1 MRVLL
6 VSANT
11 EKINM
16 PVLPF
21 GLACV
26 AAATQRAGHYMKL
39 VNLMD
44 QQDTRLV
51 LKEAV
56 KGFQPELI
64 GISVRN
70 IDDQCMEKP
79 RFFLDTVREV
89 VKDCRDLSEAPIVIG
104 GPGYSLFPESAL
116 EYLGADMGIQ
126 GEGEMAFVWLLERLT
141 QGTHLSGIPGLYLA
155 GGVIGEEVRYTRD
168 LNECPFPHPDI
179 SIWSSSLGA
188 DQEVWLP
195 FQTRRGCPMN
205 CSYCSTA
212 TIEGRIIR
220 RHSPWSAVE
229 AISMYVEAGFHNF
242 FFVDNTFNLP
252 ASYAKELC
260 ERLAAARL
268 KMSWRCILY
277 PWKVDR
283 KLVENMAKAGC
294 KEVSLGF
301 ESGSRKILHAMNKR
315 FQPEEVRQISDMLRD
330 HGIRRMGFLL
340 LGGPGETRD
349 TVEESLLFADS
360 LDLEAMKV
368 TVGIRIYPYT
378 ALARTAIKQGLIAA
392 DESLLFP
399 TFYMTSGL
407 EDWLRMTVS
416 NWLNEQPHWQA

>member
-26 AAATQRAGHYMKL
+26 AAATQRAGHDMKL

-89 VKDCRDLSEAPIVIG
+89 VNDCRNLSEAPIVIG

-126 GEGEMAFVWLLERLT
+126 GEGEMAFIWLLERLT
-141 QGTHLSGIPGLYLA
+141 QGADLSGIPGLYLP
-155 GGVIGEEVRYTRD
+155 GSVLGEEVRYTRD

-179 SIWSSSLGA
+179 SIWSSSLGL
-188 DQEVWLP
+188 DHEVWLP
-195 FQTRRGCPMN
+195 FQTRRGCPMS

-220 RHSPWSAVE
+220 RHSPSSAVE
-229 AISMYVEAGFHNF
+229 AISMYAEAGFHNF

-260 ERLAAARL
+260 ESLADTRLNT
-268 KMSWRCILY
+268 SWRCILY
-277 PWKVDR
+277 PWKVDK
-283 KLVENMAKAGC
+283 KLVEKMAKAGC

-330 HGIRRMGFLL
+330 YGIRQMGFLL

-368 TVGIRIYPYT
+368 TAGIRIYPYT

-399 TFYMTSGL
+399 TFYMTRGL

-416 NWLNEQPHWQA
+416 NWLNERPHWQA